1 MSEPV
6 KAKLLRPRPGTW
18 QSIAVGLIGLGVF
31 CLGIGGFLYDHVHSQ
46 HALHRTETQD
56 AKIDANK
63 TAIIAT
69 INTAVTL
76 EKRIQA
82 LDLQLARVIGEESRL
97 PSESPRERA
106 LQRKLASSLEHQVR
120 EIEELQVTG
129 SPQPSAV
136 GGGSGAPPTAR
147 PRSRSSSSPAAPHP
161 RTSPRLSPAPTR
173 SGGS

>member
-6 KAKLLRPRPGTW
+6 KATLLRPRPGLW
-18 QSIAVGLIGLGVF
+18 QSIAVGLIGLGVC

-46 HALHRTETQD
+46 HALARTERQN
-56 AKIDANK
+56 AKIDENK

-76 EKRIQA
+76 EQRIQA
-82 LDLQLARVIGEESRL
+82 LDLQLARVISAESRL
-97 PSESPRERA
+97 PSESPRGRA
-106 LQRKLASSLEHQVR
+106 LQRKLARSLEHQVR
-120 EIEELQVTG
+120 EIEELRVTG
-129 SPQPSAV
+129 PPQPSGV
-136 GGGSGAPPTAR
+136 GGESGTPPSAP

-161 RTSPRLSPAPTR
+161 SASPRLSPAPTR